1 MTSGTPRDAELRQI
15 ETQIR
20 QAIRDAV
27 NRNSRKPFYWGGLA
41 GYQQLEAIAEA
52 LHGITEQSEESGYL
66 LQLSR
71 HVDRALEKNQEQA
84 QDLQEAHTWLR
95 WIADGL
101 DYPPGARQEQGSL
114 GVWSSAEKSSPLSST
129 QIAQNMETLLKRFQ
143 PDARIHP
150 IQARLAVAFRKRW
163 KWYGQEL
170 LHCYDIPGLPPD
182 NLKLEALFGRLR
194 RHQRRISGR
203 KSTRELRNLGQA
215 QVLFQAESQQD
226 LLNQIQ
232 QVPLADYYA
241 LRRLL
246 MESETPSQF
255 LHRLHQYPLKTMISL
270 VDKHQTR
277 RLFLQQCSPLAI
289 QPVPKLIH
297 ID

>member
-52 LHGITEQSEESGYL
+52 LHGITEQSEESAYL

-101 DYPPGARQEQGSL
+101 HYPLGARQEQGSL

-129 QIAQNMETLLKRFQ
+129 QVAQNMETLLKRFQ

-255 LHRLHQYPLKTMISL
+255 LHRLHQDPLKTMISL

-289 QPVPKLIH
+289 QPVPEFIH
-297 ID
+297 IN